1 MADPPAAT
9 ATATAQRWFQDAIL
23 APEPPEAAEAAE
35 AADPPGPRAPTGPH
49 APTGPTGPPR
59 ARPVEAVLAPG
70 ARLSPGQCLE
80 VYRRGYRLRLL
91 EAMRGL
97 HPALRALLGEELF
110 DDFALE
116 YLDSRPSRSYTLFQL
131 DARFAEFLADHRPDR
146 DRPAAGR
153 EAWIDLVIDLARY
166 ERAFAEVYD
175 GPGTEGLPVRS
186 AAPPGP
192 GDTVRPA
199 PSLRLLT
206 LSAPVHT
213 YAAAVR
219 RGRPTEDPVP
229 RPVVLALHRRD
240 YVVTAT
246 ELSGPAHRLLTA
258 LVDGRTVRAAA
269 AEADLNEATTRHLLH
284 RWTADGWVLADPL
297 PPTPD
302 LRRQTP

>member
-1 MADPPAAT
+1 MASPPEAT
-9 ATATAQRWFQDAIL
+9 AAAQRWFQDAIL
-23 APEPPEAAEAAE
+23 APYGPGSYAQAQDRAAETVLSAA
-35 AADPPGPRAPTGPH
+35 
-49 APTGPTGPPR
+49 
-59 ARPVEAVLAPG
+59 

-97 HPALRALLGEELF
+97 HPALRALLGDELF

-131 DARFAEFLADHRPDR
+131 DAHFAEFLAEHRPDR

-153 EAWIDLVIDLARY
+153 EAWIDVVIDLARY

-175 GPGTEGLPVRS
+175 GPGTEGLPDTRS
-186 AAPPGP
+186 VLPGP
-192 GDTVRPA
+192 HDSVRPA
-199 PSLRLLT
+199 PSLRLLV

-219 RGRPTEDPVP
+219 RGRPAEDPVP
-229 RPVVLALHRRD
+229 RRMPLVLSRRD

-246 ELSGPAHRLLTA
+246 ELSASAHQFLSD
-258 LVDGRTVRAAA
+258 LVDGRTVRTAAA
-269 AEADLNEATTRHLLH
+269 AADLDEAATTHLLH
-284 RWTADGWVLADPL
+284 RWTADGWLLAGSPPPPL
-297 PPTPD
+297 T
-302 LRRQTP
+302 LRSQTS